1 MKRGMTRRP
10 VRIFTPSFADEGNT
24 NAQNL
29 TVKELVARL
38 PADKF
43 HITMI
48 CQGTPDPRIASRPN
62 LRLVQWTDRGNT
74 LRLLRQCLF
83 CRPDIYFFPRCG
95 PLDQAFFD
103 FRKHV
108 YSGTA
113 LVSYIVMMM
122 NKATSNGLIGRSILE
137 ADLVCANSTY
147 VAETIWKE
155 FGRQSV
161 VMYDGVDKRFFFPRQ
176 LRDKPEPLVV
186 LYAGSF
192 QPRKR
197 VETVIEQAA
206 RWPGV
211 IFRLAGKGETE
222 ARCRQMFRDLGCNNV
237 GFLGHLSSA
246 QLGDEMRKSDVFLF
260 PSMLEGHPQ
269 VLIQAAACGL
279 PSIAMNIYRPDC
291 VEDGETGF
299 LVGSDVELSQ
309 RLDLLLANHELR
321 QRMAEAAVQL
331 ARRFDWDS
339 ISAKWAEL
347 FCQIVAARR
356 GLSSPQCVAEEG
368 AHAQ

>member
-1 MKRGMTRRP
+1 MKRDVTKRL
-10 VRIFTPSFADEGNT
+10 VRIFTPSFADENDT

-29 TVKELVARL
+29 TVKELVARW
-38 PADKF
+38 PADLF

-62 LRLVQWTDRGNT
+62 VRLVQWTNRGNA
-74 LRLLRQCLF
+74 LRLLRHCLF
-83 CRPDIYFFPRCG
+83 SRPDIYFFPRCG

-103 FRKHV
+103 FHKHI

-113 LVSYIVMMM
+113 LISYIVMMM
-122 NKATSNGLIGRSILE
+122 NKTTSGGLVARSVLE
-137 ADLVCANSTY
+137 ADLMCANSSY
-147 VAETIWKE
+147 VAETVWKE

-161 VMYDGVDKRFFFPRQ
+161 VLYDGVDKRSFFPRQ
-176 LRDKPEPLVV
+176 PQDKAGPLVV

-222 ARCRQMFRDLGCNNV
+222 ARCRQMCRDLGCDNV
-237 GFLGHLSSA
+237 EFLGHLSSA
-246 QLGDEMRKSDVFLF
+246 RLGDEMRKANVFLF

-269 VLIQAAACGL
+269 VLIQASACGL
-279 PSIAMNIYRPDC
+279 PSIAMNIYRPDS
-291 VEDGETGF
+291 VKDGETGF
-299 LVGSDVELSQ
+299 LVESDVELSQ
-309 RLDLLLANHELR
+309 RLELLLTNHELR
-321 QRMAEAAVQL
+321 CRMAKAAVQL

-339 ISAKWAEL
+339 ISAQWAEL
-347 FCQIVAARR
+347 FCQIAAARR
-356 GLSSPQCVAEEG
+356 KLSSPQRVAEEG
-368 AHAQ
+368 AHAH